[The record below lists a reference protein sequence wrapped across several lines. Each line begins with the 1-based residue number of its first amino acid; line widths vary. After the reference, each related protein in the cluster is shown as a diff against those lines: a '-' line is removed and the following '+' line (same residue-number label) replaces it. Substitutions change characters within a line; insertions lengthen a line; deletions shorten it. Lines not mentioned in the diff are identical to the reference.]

1 MSAKII
7 DGKEVARSIH
17 EEVRKEAEKLRS
29 RGIIPGLAT
38 VLVGDDPA
46 SRSYV
51 KAKRKACEE
60 DGIQSFHHPLPAETS
75 QKELLT
81 LITQLGEDPKVH
93 GILVQLPLPAHIE
106 ENAVI
111 RAIPPH
117 KDVDGF
123 HPENL
128 GRLGLKGEEAL
139 FAPCTPAGV
148 LELLMRAEVPVSGAR
163 AVVLG
168 RSKIVGL
175 PAALLLL
182 RNDATVTIC
191 HSRTKDLPAV
201 TKEADILIAAIGRAN
216 FVTAEMVKPGA
227 AVIDVGV
234 NRVEDSSKKRGY
246 RLVGDCDFEAVAEVA
261 GCLTPVPGGVGPMTI
276 AMLMKN
282 TLRAAERASPQSF
295 DPRNHL

>member
-7 DGKEVARSIH
+7 NGKEVARSIH
-17 EEVRKEAEKLRS
+17 EEIRKETEELKT

-38 VLVGDDPA
+38 VLVGEDPA
-46 SRSYV
+46 SKSYV
-51 KAKRKACEE
+51 KAKRRACEE

-75 QKELLT
+75 QEALLT
-81 LITQLGEDPKVH
+81 LIAELGADPKVH
-93 GILVQLPLPAHIE
+93 GILVQLPVPGHID

-111 RAIPPH
+111 KAIPPH

-128 GRLGLKGEEAL
+128 GKLGLKGEDAL

-148 LELLMRAEVPVSGAR
+148 LELLKRAEVPVSGAR

-182 RNDATVTIC
+182 RNDATVTVC

-201 TKEADILIAAIGRAN
+201 TREADILIAAIGRAN
-216 FVTAEMVKPGA
+216 FVTAKMVKPGA

-234 NRVEDSSKKRGY
+234 NRVEDASRKRGY
-246 RLVGDCDFEAVAEVA
+246 RLVGDCDFESVAEVA
-261 GCLTPVPGGVGPMTI
+261 GYLTPVPGGVGPMTI

-282 TLRAAERASPQSF
+282 TVRAAQ
-295 DPRNHL
+295 

>member
-7 DGKEVARSIH
+7 DGKEIALSIH
-17 EEVRKEAEKLRS
+17 QEVRTEAEQLRTQ
-29 RGIIPGLAT
+29 GITPGLAT

-60 DGIQSFHHPLPAETS
+60 DGIQSFHYPLPAETS
-75 QKELLT
+75 QADLLT
-81 LITQLGEDPKVH
+81 LIAELGADPKVH
-93 GILVQLPLPAHIE
+93 GILVQLPLPSHIQ

-111 RAIPPH
+111 QAIPPH

-128 GRLGLKGEEAL
+128 GRLGIKGEEAL

-148 LELLMRAEVPVSGAR
+148 LELLKRAEVQVSGAR

-182 RNDATVTIC
+182 RNDATVTVC

-201 TKEADILIAAIGRAN
+201 TREADILIAAIGRAN
-216 FVTAEMVKPGA
+216 FVNGEMVKPGA

-234 NRVEDSSKKRGY
+234 NRVEDASRKRGY
-246 RLVGDCDFEAVAEVA
+246 RLVGDCDFEEVSQVA

-282 TLRAAERASPQSF
+282 TVRAARAQAS
-295 DPRNHL
+295 N